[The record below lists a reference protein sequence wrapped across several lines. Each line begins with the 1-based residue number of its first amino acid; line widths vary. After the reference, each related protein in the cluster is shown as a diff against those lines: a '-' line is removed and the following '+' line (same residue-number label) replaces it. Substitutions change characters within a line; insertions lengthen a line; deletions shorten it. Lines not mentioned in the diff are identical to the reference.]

1 MKLEDILIYS
11 QSYQFRVYKTEGTGF
26 ESDFRDYVRR
36 YGATNRKEL
45 KNFMD
50 EQVLIYNQPGF
61 IEEDPVSIPH
71 LFEKKEDIEIAGFL
85 AATIA
90 WGRRPMILKN
100 ANRMMKLMGDSPFDF
115 TMSANEEQ
123 LERLS
128 DFVHRTFNG
137 TDFKQFVLSLRNIYE
152 KHQGLEQVFTQH
164 QGKSDLQETIS
175 TFKEIFFEIPHEER
189 TLKHVSDPK
198 KNSAAKRINM

>member
-1 MKLEDILIYS
+1 
-11 QSYQFRVYKTEGTGF
+11 
-26 ESDFRDYVRR
+26 
-36 YGATNRKEL
+36 
-45 KNFMD
+45 MD